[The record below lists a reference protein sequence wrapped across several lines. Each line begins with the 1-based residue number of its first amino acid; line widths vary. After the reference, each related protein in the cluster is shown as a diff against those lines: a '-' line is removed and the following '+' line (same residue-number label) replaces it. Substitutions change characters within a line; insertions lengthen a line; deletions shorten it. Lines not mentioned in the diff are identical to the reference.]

1 MERDEE
7 GSASM
12 RGRLSPGLA
21 TLKRQESLQY
31 SGKRRAAGL
40 ALAVARRQLEIV
52 AVYDGLTMKP
62 DRHA

>member
-21 TLKRQESLQY
+21 TLKQQESPQH
-31 SGKRRAAGL
+31 GERRPAAIL
-40 ALAVARRQLEIV
+40 LMRLFIAS
-52 AVYDGLTMKP
+52 
-62 DRHA
+62 